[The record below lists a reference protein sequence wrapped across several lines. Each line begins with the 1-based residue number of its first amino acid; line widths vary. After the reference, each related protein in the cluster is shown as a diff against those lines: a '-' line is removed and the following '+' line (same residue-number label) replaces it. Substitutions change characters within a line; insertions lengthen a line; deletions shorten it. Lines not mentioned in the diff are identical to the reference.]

1 MANNNYT
8 NVFYVIMAVGAVGGL
23 IAQMSQGS
31 PDLPKRKV
39 TVLTGGVTNKRRN
52 IKNKSRRK

>member
-39 TVLTGGVTNKRRN
+39 TVLPSGGTNKRRN